1 MVFFTFSTTQE
12 YYSMPCY
19 PAFALLL
26 GSAMASESAWIRRGT
41 RSLAAVAATATVV
54 LAFLFFKVRG
64 IPAPGDIASALTQ
77 HPQVYTL
84 SLGHL
89 GDLTLGS
96 FAYLRLPLLV
106 AGVAF
111 LVGALGAW
119 RFVGQ
124 RAFLALALMMVV
136 FFHAARLAMVVFDPY
151 LSSRPLAEAL
161 RSAPQGQLI
170 VDGAYYPFSSV
181 FFYANRQGLLWNG
194 RVNNLEYGSFAPG
207 APHAFIDNAD
217 FEQLWFDP
225 ARCFL
230 IADRSVI
237 PRLERLVGRS
247 ALYQVAESGGKLL
260 LTNEPL
266 RVSLE
271 HSPMREGRQAKW

>member
-1 MVFFTFSTTQE
+1 
-12 YYSMPCY
+12 
-19 PAFALLL
+19 
-26 GSAMASESAWIRRGT
+26 
-41 RSLAAVAATATVV
+41 VV

-96 FAYLRLPLLV
+96 FAYLRLPLFV

-161 RSAPQGQLI
+161 LRAPQGQWI

-207 APHAFIDNAD
+207 APNAFIDNAD
-217 FEQLWFDP
+217 FERLWFDP

-237 PRLERLVGRS
+237 PQLERLVGRS